1 MTRTLLLPMLL
12 LMLVLVQNGES
23 IWLNLPK
30 SGYKCVMEEL
40 QNNVV
45 AVGEYN
51 AVIFEGLVLRNPT
64 VSIAVKSPHGN
75 LIYHKENVTED
86 EFAFT
91 STESGLYLTC
101 FLPDNPDTGGKLAVN
116 IDWKIGAAAKDW
128 DSVAKKEKIEGVELE
143 LRKLEGHV
151 EAIRDNLVYRKSR
164 EANMRE
170 VSETTNSRVA
180 WCSISSSG
188 ICILA
193 SGAQLWYLTRFFQ
206 NNKLIYIFNSLVVMS

>member
-1 MTRTLLLPMLL
+1 MIRLLLPMLL
-12 LMLVLVQNGES
+12 MLVLLPNGDS
-23 IWLNLPK
+23 VWLNIPK

-40 QNNVV
+40 QHNAVV
-45 AVGEYN
+45 VGEYN
-51 AVIFEGLVLRNPT
+51 VVIFEGLVLRNPT
-64 VSIAVKSPHGN
+64 VSISVRSPHGN

-91 STESGLYLTC
+91 STESGSYVTC
-101 FLPDNPDTGGKLAVN
+101 FLPDNPDTGEKIAVN
-116 IDWKIGAAAKDW
+116 INWKIGAAAKDW

-180 WCSISSSG
+180 WYSISSLG

-193 SGAQLWYLTRFFQ
+193 SSAQLWYLTRFFQ
-206 NNKLIYIFNSLVVMS
+206 RRN